1 MKWEHRNDLIA
12 FTVKRSLEISLLP
25 TIKFKEKSFQFS
37 VEASKCALEG
47 REAFTKGSLEEAESK
62 LLASLSYQENDIVR
76 LDYALTLVEE
86 KKYIEALPSCVEA
99 ALLDHYKFKL
109 F

>member
-25 TIKFKEKSFQFS
+25 SINFKEKSFQFYKES
-37 VEASKCALEG
+37 VKCALEG
-47 REAFTKGSLEEAESK
+47 REAFTKGDLEEAESK
-62 LLASLSYQENDIVR
+62 LLSSLSYRENDMVR
-76 LDYALTLVEE
+76 KDYALTLVEE